1 MQQFHPIHGQ
11 TEKNQ
16 FDSLMWLCAA
26 SDSAQCKYKRAL
38 FLHGCF
44 FSSSPATPAANMINS
59 SFVHRYPKMKRCP
72 DSPRTVLEQA
82 LDFMSQ
88 RLFFKKLFYPN
99 FCPNC
104 KQDGISVPPA
114 LTRYARKAAG
124 VRGAS
129 SPSRPARLSQRRIRT
144 RSCRQSPTHPKGTK
158 TCLN

>member
-1 MQQFHPIHGQ
+1 
-11 TEKNQ
+11 
-16 FDSLMWLCAA
+16 MWLCAA
-26 SDSAQCKYKRAL
+26 SDSASCKYKRAL
-38 FLHGCF
+38 FLRGCF
-44 FSSSPATPAANMINS
+44 FSSSLATAVANMINS
-59 SFVHRYPKMKRCP
+59 SFVHRYQKMKRCP

-114 LTRYARKAAG
+114 PIRYTRKAAG

-129 SPSRPARLSQRRIRT
+129 SPSRPARLSWRRIRPEAAGRVQHT
-144 RSCRQSPTHPKGTK
+144 QREPRHVWTDTTLSFSSRICAYMIYI
-158 TCLN
+158 